1 MLYLVGTE
9 EDRVFVNN
17 HSGEHTKAT
26 VTDLKEAAKLDF
38 SSVELETLNSLVKA
52 PELFNGNLKEY

>member
-1 MLYLVGTE
+1 M
-9 EDRVFVNN
+9 NN